1 MAKTSTTLQLST
13 DADTVQLGETLA
25 QFAQAGDCI
34 LLRGHIGAGKSS
46 LARAFIRFHLGAEAE
61 VPSPTF
67 TLVQVYDLADVE
79 VWHADLY
86 RLSHTEEAVEL
97 GLMEAYEAQICL
109 IEWPEILG
117 DLAPETS
124 LDIELDARRDGHIAT
139 LTYGENWKRRL
150 KNLDADA

>member
-1 MAKTSTTLQLST
+1 
-13 DADTVQLGETLA
+13 
-25 QFAQAGDCI
+25 
-34 LLRGHIGAGKSS
+34 
-46 LARAFIRFHLGAEAE
+46 
-61 VPSPTF
+61 
-67 TLVQVYDLADVE
+67 
-79 VWHADLY
+79 
-86 RLSHTEEAVEL
+86 
-97 GLMEAYEAQICL
+97 MEAFEAQICL